1 MKFHLEVIKPA
12 SYDKVNNLLFH
23 SVLLSIKHAS
33 WLGKKMIIHVN
44 IKKRCNITI
53 YVTVYKYKL
62 NILVHLMI
70 KIAFYQT
77 TIFRISKKVKMLLIF
92 GEDEVRRSYRGT
104 YCLNYLILITNL
116 ALFHLQY
123 VLLHHK
129 IYSLVTIIGA
139 RGGYKNYYYRV
150 DNLT

>member
-1 MKFHLEVIKPA
+1 
-12 SYDKVNNLLFH
+12 
-23 SVLLSIKHAS
+23 
-33 WLGKKMIIHVN
+33 MIIHVN

-70 KIAFYQT
+70 KIAFYQS
-77 TIFRISKKVKMLLIF
+77 TIFRMSKKVKMLLF
-92 GEDEVRRSYRGT
+92 GEDEVQRSYRGT

-123 VLLHHK
+123 VLLHK
-129 IYSLVTIIGA
+129 IYTLVTIIGSEPE
-139 RGGYKNYYYRV
+139 V
-150 DNLT
+150 DTKIIITELIILLKVLIHLR

>member
-1 MKFHLEVIKPA
+1 
-12 SYDKVNNLLFH
+12 
-23 SVLLSIKHAS
+23 
-33 WLGKKMIIHVN
+33 MIIHVN

-62 NILVHLMI
+62 NIRVPVHLMI

-77 TIFRISKKVKMLLIF
+77 TIFRISKKVKMLSLF

-129 IYSLVTIIGA
+129 IYTLVTIIGA

>member
-1 MKFHLEVIKPA
+1 
-12 SYDKVNNLLFH
+12 
-23 SVLLSIKHAS
+23 
-33 WLGKKMIIHVN
+33 MIIHVN

-53 YVTVYKYKL
+53 YVTVYKYEL

-77 TIFRISKKVKMLLIF
+77 TIFRISKKVKMLLLF

-129 IYSLVTIIGA
+129 IYTLVTIIGA

>member
-1 MKFHLEVIKPA
+1 
-12 SYDKVNNLLFH
+12 
-23 SVLLSIKHAS
+23 
-33 WLGKKMIIHVN
+33 
-44 IKKRCNITI
+44 
-53 YVTVYKYKL
+53 
-62 NILVHLMI
+62 MI

-77 TIFRISKKVKMLLIF
+77 TIFRMSKKVKMLLF
-92 GEDEVRRSYRGT
+92 GEDEVQRSYRGT

-123 VLLHHK
+123 VLLHK
-129 IYSLVTIIGA
+129 IYTLVTIIGA

>member
-1 MKFHLEVIKPA
+1 
-12 SYDKVNNLLFH
+12 
-23 SVLLSIKHAS
+23 
-33 WLGKKMIIHVN
+33 MIIHVN

-70 KIAFYQT
+70 KIAFYQS
-77 TIFRISKKVKMLLIF
+77 TIFRMSKKVKMLLLF

-129 IYSLVTIIGA
+129 IYTLVTIIGA
-139 RGGYKNYYYRV
+139 RGGYKIIITELIILLKVLIHLRWR
-150 DNLT
+150 DMWHWWQLSLFLSWFGCTFDFT

>member
-12 SYDKVNNLLFH
+12 SYDMVNNLLFH

-33 WLGKKMIIHVN
+33 LLGKKMIIHVN

-62 NILVHLMI
+62 NIL
-70 KIAFYQT
+70 YQT

-129 IYSLVTIIGA
+129 IYTLVTIIGA

>member
-1 MKFHLEVIKPA
+1 
-12 SYDKVNNLLFH
+12 
-23 SVLLSIKHAS
+23 
-33 WLGKKMIIHVN
+33 
-44 IKKRCNITI
+44 
-53 YVTVYKYKL
+53 
-62 NILVHLMI
+62 MI

-77 TIFRISKKVKMLLIF
+77 TGTIFRMSKKVKMLLLF

-129 IYSLVTIIGA
+129 IYTLVTIIGA

>member
-1 MKFHLEVIKPA
+1 
-12 SYDKVNNLLFH
+12 
-23 SVLLSIKHAS
+23 
-33 WLGKKMIIHVN
+33 
-44 IKKRCNITI
+44 
-53 YVTVYKYKL
+53 
-62 NILVHLMI
+62 MI

-77 TIFRISKKVKMLLIF
+77 TIFRMSKKVKMLLLF

-104 YCLNYLILITNL
+104 YCLNYLILITK

-129 IYSLVTIIGA
+129 IYTLVTIIGA